1 MLSLVFGSVL
11 AGLTVQKI
19 GWYTPFAMVGV
30 CIMSVGS
37 GLLYTLQVNTGE
49 GKWLGYQI
57 IYGFGMGLC
66 FQQPNLAA
74 QTVVA
79 TKDVPSAVALMFF
92 AQLLGAAI
100 FVPVGENI
108 LGNELLKRLSGKVP
122 GITPSLVTSQGITS
136 LLDSLPEGTREFGL
150 VAYNE
155 ALRQVFLLGLVL
167 SCLSVIG
174 AFALEFKSTLKKHGD
189 GPVDGEANK
198 EERNRK

>member
-1 MLSLVFGSVL
+1 MLSLVFGSIL

-37 GLLYTLQVNTGE
+37 GLLYTLQVNTGK
-49 GKWLGYQI
+49 GKWIGYQI

-79 TKDVPSAVALMFF
+79 MTDVPSAVALMFF

-108 LGNELLKRLSGKVP
+108 LGNELLKRLPGKVSVV
-122 GITPSLVTSQGITS
+122 TPSLVTSQGITS
-136 LLDSLPEGTREFGL
+136 LLDSLPEEMREIGV
-150 VAYNE
+150 VAYKE

-174 AFALEFKSTLKKHGD
+174 ASALELKSTLKKHGHRLIND
-189 GPVDGEANK
+189 EAN
-198 EERNRK
+198 EEKGNRE